1 MAVEFLRQKTQPR
14 PAIIHR
20 PDKVR
25 AAVNRVLEPVAL
37 IMRNVQIEKDRDSL
51 LLLASELAN
60 LEVSGVSRGSP
71 VDMTRAL
78 EELIRTEAIE
88 V

>member
-1 MAVEFLRQKTQPR
+1 MAVEFLRKKPQPG
-14 PAIIHR
+14 PAVIHR
-20 PDKVR
+20 PHKVR
-25 AAVNRVLEPVAL
+25 TAVHGMLEPVSS
-37 IMRNVQIEKDRDSL
+37 IMRNAQIEKNRDCL

-60 LEVSGVSRGSP
+60 LEVPGVSRGSP
-71 VDMTRAL
+71 VDVTRAL